1 LLAFTEHVVC
11 RWITFRLSLSCTIL
25 GTISIQ
31 VIVDGRHIFFPS
43 SLIKKNSSE
52 ERLSCFLANASLVG
66 CGDAALFWE
75 WDEATFLANTEGS
88 PIRRT
93 GYQSFKRNIA
103 IGLGN
108 APYSNEIVAKLQE
121 AKPWHDEI
129 VNVHIDWAIQQ
140 QLQQINVPK

>member
-1 LLAFTEHVVC
+1 MLDI
-11 RWITFRLSLSCTIL
+11 W
-25 GTISIQ
+25 Q
-31 VIVDGRHIFFPS
+31 
-43 SLIKKNSSE
+43 
-52 ERLSCFLANASLVG
+52 
-66 CGDAALFWE
+66 

-121 AKPWHDEI
+121 TKPWHDEI

-140 QLQQINVPK
+140 QLRQPIVHHIEK

>member
-1 LLAFTEHVVC
+1 LPWNGFAKTATIPDFDPRHSLDNISLLDI
-11 RWITFRLSLSCTIL
+11 W
-25 GTISIQ
+25 Q
-31 VIVDGRHIFFPS
+31 
-43 SLIKKNSSE
+43 
-52 ERLSCFLANASLVG
+52 
-66 CGDAALFWE
+66 

-140 QLQQINVPK
+140 QLRQPIVHHIEK

>member
-1 LLAFTEHVVC
+1 TATIPDFDPRHSLDNISLLDI
-11 RWITFRLSLSCTIL
+11 W
-25 GTISIQ
+25 Q
-31 VIVDGRHIFFPS
+31 
-43 SLIKKNSSE
+43 
-52 ERLSCFLANASLVG
+52 
-66 CGDAALFWE
+66 

-129 VNVHIDWAIQQ
+129 V
-140 QLQQINVPK
+140 